1 MILGDKEIAYIAT
14 MSEQSQ
20 KRSFDFLTGEETP
33 AIVITRGHECP
44 QILRECALEKNFP
57 VFCCEEKTNHTIV
70 NIITWLDERL
80 AKSVS
85 VHGELLIIYGTGV
98 MICGESGMGKS
109 EIALELIKR
118 GHQLVADDRVDCYR
132 IHNHLVGRSP
142 QLLEGMLELRGVGV
156 INIARMY
163 GVGAVAHKA
172 NVDIQITLEEF
183 DPRANYDRVGIE
195 EKKNVSILDVE
206 VPKITIS
213 ACWNLSKRIRRG
225 QMQLFPD
232 PKILLSIGNIHVT
245 WYAVFILTGA
255 LIAYALSLR
264 TLKKWGYD
272 SEMLEN
278 FFVPM
283 LLIAIIGARLYYVIF
298 EWERYVADPISAGST
313 ASRPFCMRAWPICS
327 ALRSSPSSTASMA
340 AGSAAIWPGHTARGM
355 ARCAL

>member
-1 MILGDKEIAYIAT
+1 MADKKVTVKEFADYFQFEQLTGDEQSLRRSIELTDTNRPGLELAGFFDYSQAKRLVILGDKEIAYIAT

-85 VHGELLIIYGTGV
+85 VHGELLIIYGIGV

-195 EKKNVSILDVE
+195 EKKMVSILDVE
-206 VPKITIS
+206 VPKITIPVREGRSMGVIIES
-213 ACWNLSKRIRRG
+213 A
-225 QMQLFPD
+225 
-232 PKILLSIGNIHVT
+232 VT
-245 WYAVFILTGA
+245 NYMLAKDGLDSAKEFEQRVLEFIEKNKEESDAAV
-255 LIAYALSLR
+255 S
-264 TLKKWGYD
+264 
-272 SEMLEN
+272 
-278 FFVPM
+278 
-283 LLIAIIGARLYYVIF
+283 
-298 EWERYVADPISAGST
+298 
-313 ASRPFCMRAWPICS
+313 
-327 ALRSSPSSTASMA
+327 
-340 AGSAAIWPGHTARGM
+340 
-355 ARCAL
+355 

>member
-1 MILGDKEIAYIAT
+1 MADKKVTVKEFADYFQFEQLTGDEQSLRRSIELTDTNRPGLELAGFFDYSQAKRLVILGDKEIAYIAT
-14 MSEQSQ
+14 MSEQSH

-44 QILRECALEKNFP
+44 QILRKCALEKNFP

-195 EKKNVSILDVE
+195 EKKMVSILDVD
-206 VPKITIS
+206 VPKITIPVREGRSMGVIIES
-213 ACWNLSKRIRRG
+213 A
-225 QMQLFPD
+225 
-232 PKILLSIGNIHVT
+232 VT
-245 WYAVFILTGA
+245 NYMLAKDGLDSAKEFEQRVLEFIEKNKEESDAAV
-255 LIAYALSLR
+255 S
-264 TLKKWGYD
+264 
-272 SEMLEN
+272 
-278 FFVPM
+278 
-283 LLIAIIGARLYYVIF
+283 
-298 EWERYVADPISAGST
+298 
-313 ASRPFCMRAWPICS
+313 
-327 ALRSSPSSTASMA
+327 
-340 AGSAAIWPGHTARGM
+340 
-355 ARCAL
+355 

>member
-1 MILGDKEIAYIAT
+1 MTVKEFADYFQFEQLTGDEQSLRRSIELTDTNRPGLELAGFFDYSQAKRLVILGDKEIAYIAT

-206 VPKITIS
+206 VPKITIPVREGRSMGVIIES
-213 ACWNLSKRIRRG
+213 A
-225 QMQLFPD
+225 
-232 PKILLSIGNIHVT
+232 VT
-245 WYAVFILTGA
+245 NYMLAKDGLDSAKEFEQRVLEFIEKNKEESDAAV
-255 LIAYALSLR
+255 S
-264 TLKKWGYD
+264 
-272 SEMLEN
+272 
-278 FFVPM
+278 
-283 LLIAIIGARLYYVIF
+283 
-298 EWERYVADPISAGST
+298 
-313 ASRPFCMRAWPICS
+313 
-327 ALRSSPSSTASMA
+327 
-340 AGSAAIWPGHTARGM
+340 
-355 ARCAL
+355 

>member
-1 MILGDKEIAYIAT
+1 MADKKVTVKEFADYFQFEQLTGDEQSLRRSIELTDTNRPGLELAGFFDYSQAKRLVILGDKEIAYIAT

-33 AIVITRGHECP
+33 AIVITRGHGCP

-70 NIITWLDERL
+70 NIITWLDEKL

-118 GHQLVADDRVDCYR
+118 GHQLVADARVDCYR

-142 QLLEGMLELRGVGV
+142 QRVEGKLELRGVGV
-156 INIARMY
+156 INIARLY

-206 VPKITIS
+206 VPKITIPVREGRSMGVIIES
-213 ACWNLSKRIRRG
+213 A
-225 QMQLFPD
+225 
-232 PKILLSIGNIHVT
+232 VT
-245 WYAVFILTGA
+245 NYMLAKDGLDSAKEFEQRVLEFIEKNKEESDAAV
-255 LIAYALSLR
+255 S
-264 TLKKWGYD
+264 
-272 SEMLEN
+272 
-278 FFVPM
+278 
-283 LLIAIIGARLYYVIF
+283 
-298 EWERYVADPISAGST
+298 
-313 ASRPFCMRAWPICS
+313 
-327 ALRSSPSSTASMA
+327 
-340 AGSAAIWPGHTARGM
+340 
-355 ARCAL
+355 

>member
-1 MILGDKEIAYIAT
+1 MADKKVTVKEFADYFQFEQLTGDEQSLRRSIELTDTNRPGLELAGFFDYSQAKRLVILGDKEIAYIAT

-44 QILRECALEKNFP
+44 QILRKCALEKNFP

-195 EKKNVSILDVE
+195 EKKMVSILDVD
-206 VPKITIS
+206 VPKITIPVREGRSMGVIIES
-213 ACWNLSKRIRRG
+213 A
-225 QMQLFPD
+225 
-232 PKILLSIGNIHVT
+232 VT
-245 WYAVFILTGA
+245 NYMLAKDGLDSAKEFEQRVLEFIEKNKEESNAAV
-255 LIAYALSLR
+255 S
-264 TLKKWGYD
+264 
-272 SEMLEN
+272 
-278 FFVPM
+278 
-283 LLIAIIGARLYYVIF
+283 
-298 EWERYVADPISAGST
+298 
-313 ASRPFCMRAWPICS
+313 
-327 ALRSSPSSTASMA
+327 
-340 AGSAAIWPGHTARGM
+340 
-355 ARCAL
+355 

>member
-1 MILGDKEIAYIAT
+1 MADKKVTVKEFADYFQFEQLTGDEQSLRRSIELTDTNRPGLELAGFFDYSQAKRLVILGDKEIAYIHS
-14 MSEQSQ
+14 MSEQAQ

-44 QILRECALEKNFP
+44 HILRECALEKNFP

-85 VHGELLIIYGTGV
+85 VHGELLIIYGIGV
-98 MICGESGMGKS
+98 MICGE
-109 EIALELIKR
+109 
-118 GHQLVADDRVDCYR
+118 RVDCYR

-195 EKKNVSILDVE
+195 EKKMVSILDVD
-206 VPKITIS
+206 VPKITIPVREGRSMGVIIES
-213 ACWNLSKRIRRG
+213 A
-225 QMQLFPD
+225 
-232 PKILLSIGNIHVT
+232 VT
-245 WYAVFILTGA
+245 NYMLAKDGLDSAKEFEQRVLEFIEKNKEESDAAV
-255 LIAYALSLR
+255 S
-264 TLKKWGYD
+264 
-272 SEMLEN
+272 
-278 FFVPM
+278 
-283 LLIAIIGARLYYVIF
+283 
-298 EWERYVADPISAGST
+298 
-313 ASRPFCMRAWPICS
+313 
-327 ALRSSPSSTASMA
+327 
-340 AGSAAIWPGHTARGM
+340 
-355 ARCAL
+355 

>member
-1 MILGDKEIAYIAT
+1 MADKKVTVKEFADYFQFEQLTGDEQSLRRSIELTDTNRPGLELAGFFDYSQAKRLVIRGDKEIAYIAT

-85 VHGELLIIYGTGV
+85 VHGELLIIYGIGV

-195 EKKNVSILDVE
+195 EKKMVSILDVD
-206 VPKITIS
+206 VPKITIPVREGRSMGVIIES
-213 ACWNLSKRIRRG
+213 A
-225 QMQLFPD
+225 
-232 PKILLSIGNIHVT
+232 VT
-245 WYAVFILTGA
+245 NYMLAKDGLDSAKEFEQRVLEFIEKNKEESDAAV
-255 LIAYALSLR
+255 S
-264 TLKKWGYD
+264 
-272 SEMLEN
+272 
-278 FFVPM
+278 
-283 LLIAIIGARLYYVIF
+283 
-298 EWERYVADPISAGST
+298 
-313 ASRPFCMRAWPICS
+313 
-327 ALRSSPSSTASMA
+327 
-340 AGSAAIWPGHTARGM
+340 
-355 ARCAL
+355 

>member
-1 MILGDKEIAYIAT
+1 MADKKVTVKEFADYFQFEQLTGDEQSLRRSIELTDTNRPGLELAGFFDYSQAKRLVILGDKEIAYIAT

-85 VHGELLIIYGTGV
+85 VHGELLIIYGIGV

-132 IHNHLVGRSP
+132 IHNHLLGKSP

-195 EKKNVSILDVE
+195 EKKMVSILDVD
-206 VPKITIS
+206 VPKITIPVREGRSMGVIIES
-213 ACWNLSKRIRRG
+213 A
-225 QMQLFPD
+225 
-232 PKILLSIGNIHVT
+232 VT
-245 WYAVFILTGA
+245 NYMLAKDGLDSAKEFEQRVLEFIEKNKEESDAAV
-255 LIAYALSLR
+255 S
-264 TLKKWGYD
+264 
-272 SEMLEN
+272 
-278 FFVPM
+278 
-283 LLIAIIGARLYYVIF
+283 
-298 EWERYVADPISAGST
+298 
-313 ASRPFCMRAWPICS
+313 
-327 ALRSSPSSTASMA
+327 
-340 AGSAAIWPGHTARGM
+340 
-355 ARCAL
+355 